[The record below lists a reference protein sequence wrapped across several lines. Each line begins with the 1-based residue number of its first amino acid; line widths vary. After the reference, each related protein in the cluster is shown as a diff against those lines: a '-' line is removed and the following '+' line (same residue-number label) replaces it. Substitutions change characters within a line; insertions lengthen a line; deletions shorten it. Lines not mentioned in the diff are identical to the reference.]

1 MEEEFASKVLQV
13 GLKLVSY
20 IMIVLALFSFVDKFF
35 LTTDVV
41 DIFTLIMLIME
52 GVSILSFFYSYYLFY
67 RKREHAALFILLPL
81 TVFFLYLT
89 AITSYSFLIA
99 LYGTLACIVMLLTV
113 KLPPKVKTVI
123 LTIVI
128 SVSFSIF
135 FLQNFGIIPM
145 EIQDTTMSIADKIV
159 STLVILV
166 FYGFIGLSLYTYHIR
181 SVIKGSIEKLY
192 SVYDIMLRSATRIY
206 EYTDREKEV
215 AKCLIYGMSNAE
227 ISKQLKISKST
238 VKFHIKN
245 ILDKAAVESKSAY
258 YDKLVDRFMFLSE
271 ASKEVTK

>member
-1 MEEEFASKVLQV
+1 MEEEFARKIMQV

-35 LTTDVV
+35 LTTDVF
-41 DIFTLIMLIME
+41 DIFTVIMLIME
-52 GVSILSFFYSYYLFY
+52 GMSIVSFFYSYYLFY

-123 LTIVI
+123 LTVVI

-258 YDKLVDRFMFLSE
+258 YDKLVDRFMFLSK